1 MHAGGQRF
9 DPAILH
15 QQIRA
20 VYKVAKGYY
29 IDCVLAREE
38 RKANDNCLSFVAPHG
53 DCDVRKH
60 RKTPVGGQRFD
71 PAILHQQIRV
81 LSE

>member
-15 QQIRA
+15 QVRA
-20 VYKVAKGYY
+20 VYKVAYGYY

-60 RKTPVGGQRFD
+60 RKTPVGGQRKGF
-71 PAILHQQIRV
+71 AILHQVRV